1 MRLLRINGEIADI
14 DEDTAIGID
23 LQAYDFKD
31 PGKLKV
37 NVSNTFSLPA
47 TAKNMRIL
55 GSPGN
60 PSRVDNTIY
69 NRISVDYQV
78 KNKVYIS
85 NGSARVESIKKGRI
99 NMFVAQR
106 PGFIERMKSVTLNQF
121 LQQWFE
127 NNFQNTAFANYQ
139 SLVNAYAEGH
149 NGVILPAMIGPLVNL
164 ADKNG
169 RIVEAFLY
177 DTGVPGI
184 GIINEMTMKVRD
196 TSQGTTAHG
205 GHFCVFIEPLFK
217 YFEAYFGVNLNSDLS
232 AVYSLFND
240 DVFKMLFIPVRHIN
254 VNDNTPRLEWVDL
267 GGSENMR
274 PLSDIIPY
282 NNLSAF
288 DLFSETLKILGYGV
302 EEVGDGFEIVR
313 LDYMGAIPV
322 ADDILPG
329 YMEAGFRENLEYKPI
344 IEGYG
349 QQNIIKMS
357 PAENAGEMAGARILL
372 SNNENSE
379 AKKELF
385 KVNAYVPA
393 MLRSYHMFNA
403 IFVPNMAEAKAL
415 EYITFLRLKT
425 SGAVTSYTF
434 WVNGVHEPTPSS
446 ATSEN
451 PTEASVNAING
462 EFGDPSW
469 RTLISVK
476 IPEVY
481 TVSAEYNFL
490 EGIINSPETY
500 KVKRWVT
507 SSQMEN
513 FRKIATYYVPELG
526 GWFYVNKIKGFN
538 PVKSKQPVEFELIK
552 LPWVRMPQ
560 LPEKPIEISDRWIF
574 ESGFWDDGGIW
585 KDSENWAF
593 N

>member
-55 GSPGN
+55 GSPGS

-78 KNKVYIS
+78 KNKVYIN

-106 PGFIERMKSVTLNQF
+106 PGFIDRMKAVTLNQF
-121 LQQWFE
+121 LQQWFD
-127 NNFQNTAFANYQ
+127 NYFQNTTFEDYQ
-139 SLVNAYAEGH
+139 ALVNAYAEGH
-149 NGVILPAMIGPLVNL
+149 NGVILPAMLGTL
-164 ADKNG
+164 ADLPDEKDRVIEYFGFANFSG
-169 RIVEAFLY
+169 IV
-177 DTGVPGI
+177 
-184 GIINEMTMKVRD
+184 NEIAMRVQHHD
-196 TSQGTTAHG
+196 EGWVAHG
-205 GHFCVFIEPLFK
+205 GHFCVFLEPLFK
-217 YFEAYFGVNLNSDLS
+217 YFEEYFGVDLNSAS
-232 AVYSLFND
+232 PAVYSLFND
-240 DVFKMLFIPVRHIN
+240 DVFKSLYIPCRNIN
-254 VNDNTPRLEWVDL
+254 IIDGTPRLEFVQFNPNSNL
-267 GGSENMR
+267 R
-274 PLSDIIPY
+274 PLVDVEPY
-282 NNLSAF
+282 ADLSAF
-288 DLFSETLKILGYGV
+288 DLFAEALKLLGYGV
-302 EEVGDGFEIVR
+302 EEVGEVFELVR
-313 LDYMGAIPV
+313 LDYMGAVPIPG
-322 ADDILPG
+322 DLLPG
-329 YMEAGFRENLEYKPI
+329 YMEAGYRSEIEYKPGI
-344 IEGYG
+344 DGYG
-349 QQNIIKMS
+349 QQNIIKME
-357 PAENAGEMAGARILL
+357 PADNAGEMAGARILL

-379 AKKELF
+379 AKKDLF
-385 KVNAYVPA
+385 TVKAYVPTFFRGWVLFA
-393 MLRSYHMFNA
+393 YNYFVPDMREAKSVEKLTFFRSSERRA
-403 IFVPNMAEAKAL
+403 IFTVSGKYQTVPPEVLQQFPKRVQDIIPRGY
-415 EYITFLRLKT
+415 YID
-425 SGAVTSYTF
+425 APDWQV
-434 WVNGVHEPTPSS
+434 VGVYLF
-446 ATSEN
+446 A
-451 PTEASVNAING
+451 
-462 EFGDPSW
+462 
-469 RTLISVK
+469 
-476 IPEVY
+476 PEVY
-481 TVSAEYNFL
+481 SVSAEYNFL

-507 SSQMEN
+507 SSQMEA

-552 LPWVRMPQ
+552 VPWQRMPQ

>member
-47 TAKNMRIL
+47 TAKNIRIL
-55 GSPGN
+55 GSPGS
-60 PSRVDNTIY
+60 PSRVDNTVY

-78 KNKVYIS
+78 KNKAYIS

-106 PGFIERMKSVTLNQF
+106 PGFIDRMKATPLNQF
-121 LQQWFE
+121 LQQWFVNSFE
-127 NNFQNTAFANYQ
+127 NDTHPSYQ
-139 SLVNAYAEGH
+139 LLVYAYANGH
-149 NGVILPAMIGPLVNL
+149 KGVIMPAMIGPLVNL

-169 RIVEAFLY
+169 RIVEAFFY
-177 DTGVPGI
+177 DTGVPEI

-217 YFEAYFGVNLNSDLS
+217 YLESYFGVNLNSSLP
-232 AVYSLFND
+232 AAYSLFND
-240 DVFKMLFIPVRHIN
+240 DVFKTLFIPVRHIN

-313 LDYMGAIPV
+313 LDYMGAVPV
-322 ADDILPG
+322 PDDILPG
-329 YMEAGFRENLEYKPI
+329 YMEAGFRSELEYKPAI
-344 IEGYG
+344 DGYG
-349 QQNIIKMS
+349 QQNIIKMN
-357 PAENAGEMAGARILL
+357 PAENVGEMAGARILL

-379 AKKELF
+379 AVKELF

-393 MLRSYHMFNA
+393 MLTGYSWFLA
-403 IFVPNMAEAKAL
+403 AFVPIMAEAKAL
-415 EYITFLRLKT
+415 ENITFLRLKAT
-425 SGAVTSYTF
+425 GAVTSYTF

-451 PTEASVNAING
+451 PTEGSVNAING
-462 EFGDPSW
+462 EFGNPSW
-469 RTLISVK
+469 RVVIDVP

-481 TVSAEYNFL
+481 SVSAEYNFL

-552 LPWVRMPQ
+552 VPWQRMPQ

-574 ESGFWDDGGIW
+574 ETGYWDDGGIW

>member
-55 GSPGN
+55 GSPGS

-78 KNKVYIS
+78 KNKIYIN
-85 NGSARVESIKKGRI
+85 NGSTRVESIKKGRI
-99 NMFVAQR
+99 NMFFAQR
-106 PGFIERMKSVTLNQF
+106 PGFIDRMKAVTLNQF
-121 LQQWFE
+121 LQQWFIHD
-127 NNFQNTAFANYQ
+127 FQNYMFADYEAM
-139 SLVNAYAEGH
+139 VNAYAEGH
-149 NGVILPAMIGPLVNL
+149 NGVILPAMLGTL
-164 ADKNG
+164 ADLPDEKGRVIEYFGFDNG
-169 RIVEAFLY
+169 SGIVHEIAMRVQHH
-177 DTGVPGI
+177 DEGWV
-184 GIINEMTMKVRD
+184 
-196 TSQGTTAHG
+196 AHG
-205 GHFCVFIEPLFK
+205 GHFCVFIAPLFK
-217 YFEAYFGVNLNSDLS
+217 YFEEYFGVDLNSAS
-232 AVYSLFND
+232 PAVYSLFND
-240 DVFKMLFIPVRHIN
+240 GVFKSLYIPCRNIN
-254 VNDNTPRLEWVDL
+254 VADGTRMLEFVQFDPNSNL
-267 GGSENMR
+267 R
-274 PLSDIIPY
+274 PLDDVVPYSD
-282 NNLSAF
+282 LSAF
-288 DLFSETLKILGYGV
+288 DLFSETLKLLGYGV
-302 EEVGDGFEIVR
+302 EEVGEGFELVR
-313 LDYMGAIPV
+313 LDQMGAVPIHG
-322 ADDILPG
+322 DILPG
-329 YMEAGFRENLEYKPI
+329 YMEAEFRKEMEYKPI
-344 IEGYG
+344 VEGYG
-349 QQNIIKMS
+349 QQNIIKME
-357 PAENAGEMAGARILL
+357 PADNAGEMAGARVLV

-379 AKKELF
+379 AKKDLF
-385 KVNAYVPA
+385 TVNAYVPTFFRGWSLFLPA
-393 MLRSYHMFNA
+393 Y
-403 IFVPNMAEAKAL
+403 FVPDMREAKSVEKLAFFRSS
-415 EYITFLRLKT
+415 ERRVIFTVSGKYQTIPPEVVQQFPTYIQGMIPRGT
-425 SGAVTSYTF
+425 YID
-434 WVNGVHEPTPSS
+434 TPDWQVGGYLF
-446 ATSEN
+446 A
-451 PTEASVNAING
+451 
-462 EFGDPSW
+462 
-469 RTLISVK
+469 
-476 IPEVY
+476 PEVY
-481 TVSAEYNFL
+481 SVSAEYNFL

-552 LPWVRMPQ
+552 VPWQRMPQ

>member
-69 NRISVDYQV
+69 SRISVDYQV
-78 KNKVYIS
+78 KNKMYIT
-85 NGSARVESIKKGRI
+85 GGTARVESIKKGRI

-127 NNFQNTAFANYQ
+127 NSFFNSLFSSYQ
-139 SLVNAYAEGH
+139 QLVNAYAQGH
-149 NGVILPAMIGPLVNL
+149 NGVILPAMIGTL
-164 ADKNG
+164 ADLPDEKDRVIEYFCFDNG
-169 RIVEAFLY
+169 NEIVHEIAMRVQHH
-177 DTGVPGI
+177 DEGWV
-184 GIINEMTMKVRD
+184 
-196 TSQGTTAHG
+196 AHG
-205 GHFCVFIEPLFK
+205 GHFCVFLEPLFK
-217 YFEAYFGVNLNSDLS
+217 YFEEYFDVDLNSAS
-232 AVYSLFND
+232 PAAYSLFND
-240 DVFKMLFIPVRHIN
+240 SVFKSLYIPCRNIN
-254 VNDNTPRLEWVDL
+254 IIDGTPRLEFVQFNPNSNL
-267 GGSENMR
+267 R
-274 PLSDIIPY
+274 PLDDVEPY
-282 NNLSAF
+282 VDLSAF
-288 DLFSETLKILGYGV
+288 DLFAETLKLLGYGI
-302 EEVGDGFEIVR
+302 EEVGEGFELVR
-313 LDYMGAIPV
+313 LDHMGTVPTA
-322 ADDILPG
+322 ADILPG
-329 YMEAGFRENLEYKPI
+329 YMEAEFRKEMEYKPI
-344 IEGYG
+344 VEGYG
-349 QQNIIKMS
+349 QQNIIKMV
-357 PAENAGEMAGARILL
+357 PADNAGEMAGARVLV

-379 AKKELF
+379 ATKDLF
-385 KVNAYVPA
+385 TVNAYVPTFFRGWGFLA
-393 MLRSYHMFNA
+393 YDH
-403 IFVPNMAEAKAL
+403 FVPDMREAKSVEKL
-415 EYITFLRLKT
+415 TFFRSSERRVIFT
-425 SGAVTSYTF
+425 VSGKYQTIPPEEIQQFPKKVQKVIPRGDYSQYPD
-434 WVNGVHEPTPSS
+434 WRRVGVYLFT
-446 ATSEN
+446 
-451 PTEASVNAING
+451 
-462 EFGDPSW
+462 
-469 RTLISVK
+469 
-476 IPEVY
+476 PEVY
-481 TVSAEYNFL
+481 SVSAEYNFL

-552 LPWVRMPQ
+552 VPWQRMPQ

-574 ESGFWDDGGIW
+574 ETGYWDDGGIW

>member
-55 GSPGN
+55 GSPGS

-78 KNKVYIS
+78 KNKVYIN

-106 PGFIERMKSVTLNQF
+106 PGFIDRMKAVTLNQF
-121 LQQWFE
+121 LQQWFD
-127 NNFQNTAFANYQ
+127 NYFQNTTFEDYQ
-139 SLVNAYAEGH
+139 ALVNAYAEGH
-149 NGVILPAMIGPLVNL
+149 NGVILPAMIGTL
-164 ADKNG
+164 ADLPDIDG
-169 RIVEAFLY
+169 RVVEYYHWNDGQSF
-177 DTGVPGI
+177 
-184 GIINEMTMKVRD
+184 INEITMSIQND
-196 TSQGTTAHG
+196 AENYMAQG
-205 GHFCVFIEPLFK
+205 GHFGVFIYPLFR
-217 YFEAYFGVNLNSDLS
+217 YFEQYFSVDLNSAS
-232 AVYSLFND
+232 PAVYSLFND
-240 DVFKMLFIPVRHIN
+240 SIFKSIYIIVRNITTRHDIPKLAF
-254 VNDNTPRLEWVDL
+254 VNF
-267 GGSENMR
+267 GGYYSLR
-274 PLSDIIPY
+274 PLEDVTPY
-282 NNLSAF
+282 ADLSAF
-288 DLFSETLKILGYGV
+288 DLFSETLKLLGYGV
-302 EEVGDGFEIVR
+302 EEVGEGFELVR
-313 LDYMGAIPV
+313 LDHMGAVPI
-322 ADDILPG
+322 AGDLLPG
-329 YMEAGFRENLEYKPI
+329 YMEAGYRSEIEYKPGI
-344 IEGYG
+344 DGYG
-349 QQNIIKMS
+349 QQNIIKME
-357 PAENAGEMAGARILL
+357 PADNAGEMAGARILL

-379 AKKELF
+379 AKKDLF
-385 KVNAYVPA
+385 TVKAYVP
-393 MLRSYHMFNA
+393 
-403 IFVPNMAEAKAL
+403 
-415 EYITFLRLKT
+415 TFLRGNSIMP
-425 SGAVTSYTF
+425 SGSVLVPEMREAKSCEKLTFFRSSGGVVTFLVSGNYIVIHPGSF
-434 WVNGVHEPTPSS
+434 PE
-446 ATSEN
+446 
-451 PTEASVNAING
+451 
-462 EFGDPSW
+462 
-469 RTLISVK
+469 
-476 IPEVY
+476 IPRWAQKLMPEGKYIGPNWQVTANLPKPDVY
-481 TVSAEYNFL
+481 SVSAEYNFL

-552 LPWVRMPQ
+552 VPWQRMPQ

-574 ESGFWDDGGIW
+574 ETGFWDDGGIW

>member
-1 MRLLRINGEIADI
+1 
-14 DEDTAIGID
+14 
-23 LQAYDFKD
+23 
-31 PGKLKV
+31 
-37 NVSNTFSLPA
+37 
-47 TAKNMRIL
+47 MRIL
-55 GSPGN
+55 GSPGS

-69 NRISVDYQV
+69 SRISVDYQV
-78 KNKVYIS
+78 KNKMYIT
-85 NGSARVESIKKGRI
+85 GGTARVESIKKGRI

-106 PGFIERMKSVTLNQF
+106 PGFIDRMKATPLNQY

-127 NNFQNTAFANYQ
+127 NSFFNSLFSSYQ
-139 SLVNAYAEGH
+139 QLVNAYAEGH
-149 NGVILPAMIGPLVNL
+149 NGVILPAMMGPLVNL

-169 RIVEAFLY
+169 RIVEAFYY
-177 DTGVPGI
+177 DTGIPEI

-232 AVYSLFND
+232 AIYSLFND

-322 ADDILPG
+322 TDDILPG

-379 AKKELF
+379 ATKELF

-393 MLRSYHMFNA
+393 MLRGYYILFNA
-403 IFVPNMAEAKAL
+403 VFVPIMAEAKAL

-425 SGAVTSYTF
+425 SGVTSYTF

-469 RTLISVK
+469 RTFISVK

-552 LPWVRMPQ
+552 VPWQRMPQ

-574 ESGFWDDGGIW
+574 ETGYWDDGGIW

>member
-1 MRLLRINGEIADI
+1 
-14 DEDTAIGID
+14 
-23 LQAYDFKD
+23 
-31 PGKLKV
+31 
-37 NVSNTFSLPA
+37 
-47 TAKNMRIL
+47 
-55 GSPGN
+55 
-60 PSRVDNTIY
+60 
-69 NRISVDYQV
+69 
-78 KNKVYIS
+78 
-85 NGSARVESIKKGRI
+85 
-99 NMFVAQR
+99 
-106 PGFIERMKSVTLNQF
+106 MKSVTLNQF

-127 NNFQNTAFANYQ
+127 NDFQNTTFADYQ
-139 SLVNAYAEGH
+139 SLVNAYVEGH

-169 RIVEAFLY
+169 RIVEAFY
-177 DTGVPGI
+177 YYTGDPEI

-217 YFEAYFGVNLNSDLS
+217 YFEMYFGVNLNSALP
-232 AVYSLFND
+232 AAYSLFND
-240 DVFKMLFIPVRHIN
+240 DVFKTLFIPVRHIN

-393 MLRSYHMFNA
+393 MLRGYVIFNA
-403 IFVPNMAEAKAL
+403 AFVPNMAEAKAL

-425 SGAVTSYTF
+425 SGAVTSHTF

-469 RTLISVK
+469 RTLVSVK

-481 TVSAEYNFL
+481 SVSAEYNFL

-552 LPWVRMPQ
+552 VPWQRMPQ

-574 ESGFWDDGGIW
+574 ETGYWDDGGIW

>member
-55 GSPGN
+55 GSPGS
-60 PSRVDNTIY
+60 PSRVDNTVY

-106 PGFIERMKSVTLNQF
+106 PGFIDRMKAITLTQF
-121 LQQWFE
+121 LQQWFKNYFE
-127 NNFQNTAFANYQ
+127 NTTFADYQ
-139 SLVNAYAEGH
+139 ALVNAYAEGH
-149 NGVILPAMIGPLVNL
+149 NGVILPAMIGTL
-164 ADKNG
+164 ADLPDEKGRVVEYFGFDNG
-169 RIVEAFLY
+169 SEIV
-177 DTGVPGI
+177 
-184 GIINEMTMKVRD
+184 NEIVMRVQHHD
-196 TSQGTTAHG
+196 EGWVAHS
-205 GHFCVFIEPLFK
+205 GHFCIFIEPLFK
-217 YFEAYFGVNLNSDLS
+217 YFEEYFNVDLNSAS
-232 AVYSLFND
+232 PAVYSLFND
-240 DVFKMLFIPVRHIN
+240 NVFKSLYIPCRNINIVDGTPMLEFVQFNPN
-254 VNDNTPRLEWVDL
+254 SNL
-267 GGSENMR
+267 R
-274 PLSDIIPY
+274 PLNDVEPY
-282 NNLSAF
+282 VDLSAF
-288 DLFSETLKILGYGV
+288 DLFAEALKLLGYGV
-302 EEVGDGFEIVR
+302 EEVGTGFELVR
-313 LDYMGAIPV
+313 LDQMGAVPISG
-322 ADDILPG
+322 DLLPG
-329 YMEAGFRENLEYKPI
+329 YMEAGYRSELEYKPGI
-344 IEGYG
+344 DGYG
-349 QQNIIKMS
+349 QQNIIKME
-357 PAENAGEMAGARILL
+357 PADNAGEMAGARVLV

-379 AKKELF
+379 AKKDLF
-385 KVNAYVPA
+385 TVNAYVPTFFRGWF
-393 MLRSYHMFNA
+393 LFLYDY
-403 IFVPNMAEAKAL
+403 FVPAMREAKSVEKL
-415 EYITFLRLKT
+415 TFFRSSERRVIFT
-425 SGAVTSYTF
+425 VSGKYQTIPPEEVQQYPRRIQGFVPRGDYSS
-434 WVNGVHEPTPSS
+434 TPDWQVGGYLF
-446 ATSEN
+446 A
-451 PTEASVNAING
+451 PEAYS
-462 EFGDPSW
+462 
-469 RTLISVK
+469 
-476 IPEVY
+476 
-481 TVSAEYNFL
+481 VSAEYNFL

-552 LPWVRMPQ
+552 VPWQRMPQ

>member
-69 NRISVDYQV
+69 SRISVDYQV
-78 KNKVYIS
+78 KNKMYIT
-85 NGSARVESIKKGRI
+85 GGTARVESIKKGRI

-106 PGFIERMKSVTLNQF
+106 PGFIDRMKAVTLNQF

-127 NNFQNTAFANYQ
+127 NDFQNYMFASYEA
-139 SLVNAYAEGH
+139 LVNAYAEGH
-149 NGVILPAMIGPLVNL
+149 NGVILPAMIGTL
-164 ADKNG
+164 ADLPDEKERVIEYFGFDNG
-169 RIVEAFLY
+169 NEIVHEIAMRVQHH
-177 DTGVPGI
+177 DEGWV
-184 GIINEMTMKVRD
+184 
-196 TSQGTTAHG
+196 AHG
-205 GHFCVFIEPLFK
+205 GHFCVFIESLFK
-217 YFEAYFGVNLNSDLS
+217 YFEEYFDVDLNSTS
-232 AVYSLFND
+232 PAAYSLFND
-240 DVFKMLFIPVRHIN
+240 EIFKSLYIPCRNIN
-254 VNDNTPRLEWVDL
+254 VVDGTPRLEFVQFDQNSNL
-267 GGSENMR
+267 R
-274 PLSDIIPY
+274 PLIDVELY
-282 NNLSAF
+282 ADLSAF
-288 DLFSETLKILGYGV
+288 DLFAETLKLLGYGI
-302 EEVGDGFEIVR
+302 EEVGEGFEIVR
-313 LDYMGAIPV
+313 LDHIGSVPTA
-322 ADDILPG
+322 ADILPG
-329 YMEAGFRENLEYKPI
+329 YMEAEFRKEMEYKPI
-344 IEGYG
+344 VEGYG
-349 QQNIIKMS
+349 QQNIIKML
-357 PAENAGEMAGARILL
+357 PADDVGEMAGARVLV

-379 AKKELF
+379 ATKELF
-385 KVNAYVPA
+385 TVNAYVPTFFRTRY
-393 MLRSYHMFNA
+393 LLWFDT
-403 IFVPNMAEAKAL
+403 VPDMREAKSVEKL
-415 EYITFLRLKT
+415 TFFRSSQRRAFFT
-425 SGAVTSYTF
+425 VSGKYQTISPEELQQFPKMFHRFIPRGDYS
-434 WVNGVHEPTPSS
+434 NTPDWQVVG
-446 ATSEN
+446 
-451 PTEASVNAING
+451 ASL
-462 EFGDPSW
+462 F
-469 RTLISVK
+469 T
-476 IPEVY
+476 PEVY
-481 TVSAEYNFL
+481 SVSAEYNFL

-552 LPWVRMPQ
+552 VPWQRMPQ

-574 ESGFWDDGGIW
+574 ESGYWDDGGIW

>member
-14 DEDTAIGID
+14 DENTAIGID

-37 NVSNTFSLPA
+37 NISNTFSLPA

-78 KNKVYIS
+78 KNKMYIT
-85 NGSARVESIKKGRI
+85 GGAARVESIKKGRI

-106 PGFIERMKSVTLNQF
+106 PGFIDRMKSVTLNQF

-127 NNFQNTAFANYQ
+127 NDFQNYALASYEA
-139 SLVNAYAEGH
+139 LVNAYAQGR
-149 NGVILPAMIGPLVNL
+149 NGVILPAMIGTL
-164 ADKNG
+164 ADLPDERDRVIEYFGFDNG
-169 RIVEAFLY
+169 NEIVHEIAMRVQHH
-177 DTGVPGI
+177 DEGWV
-184 GIINEMTMKVRD
+184 
-196 TSQGTTAHG
+196 AHG

-217 YFEAYFGVNLNSDLS
+217 YFEEYFDVDLNSTS
-232 AVYSLFND
+232 PAAYSLFND
-240 DVFKMLFIPVRHIN
+240 DVFKSLYIPCRNINIVDGIPMLEFVQFDQN
-254 VNDNTPRLEWVDL
+254 SNL
-267 GGSENMR
+267 R
-274 PLSDIIPY
+274 PLDDVEPY
-282 NNLSAF
+282 ADLSAF
-288 DLFSETLKILGYGV
+288 DLFAEALKLLGYGM
-302 EEVGDGFEIVR
+302 EEVGEGFEIVR
-313 LDYMGAIPV
+313 LDHMGAVPT
-322 ADDILPG
+322 AADILPG
-329 YMEAGFRENLEYKPI
+329 YMEAEFRKEMEYKPI
-344 IEGYG
+344 VEGYG
-349 QQNIIKMS
+349 QQNIIKMV
-357 PAENAGEMAGARILL
+357 PADDAGEMAGARVLV

-379 AKKELF
+379 ATKDLF
-385 KVNAYVPA
+385 TVNAYVPVF
-393 MLRSYHMFNA
+393 LRSWWSLLWFDT
-403 IFVPNMAEAKAL
+403 VPDMREAKSVEKLTFFRSSQRRAFFTVSGKYQTIPPEVL
-415 EYITFLRLKT
+415 QQYPIEFLRLIPR
-425 SGAVTSYTF
+425 GNY
-434 WVNGVHEPTPSS
+434 
-446 ATSEN
+446 SEN
-451 PTEASVNAING
+451 PDWQVARVSLFA
-462 EFGDPSW
+462 
-469 RTLISVK
+469 
-476 IPEVY
+476 PEVY
-481 TVSAEYNFL
+481 SVSAEYNFL

-526 GWFYVNKIKGFN
+526 GWFYVNKIQGFN

-552 LPWVRMPQ
+552 VPWQRMPQ

-574 ESGFWDDGGIW
+574 ETGYWDDGGIW

>member
-55 GSPGN
+55 GSPGS

-69 NRISVDYQV
+69 NRITVDYQV

-106 PGFIERMKSVTLNQF
+106 PGFIDRMKAVTLNQF
-121 LQQWFE
+121 LQQWFAYK
-127 NNFQNTAFANYQ
+127 FQNNTFADYQ
-139 SLVNAYAEGH
+139 ALVNAYAEGH
-149 NGVILPAMIGPLVNL
+149 NGVILPAMIGTL
-164 ADKNG
+164 ADLPDEQGRVIEYFGFDNG
-169 RIVEAFLY
+169 SEIVHEIAMRVQHH
-177 DTGVPGI
+177 DEGWV
-184 GIINEMTMKVRD
+184 
-196 TSQGTTAHG
+196 AHG
-205 GHFCVFIEPLFK
+205 GHFCVFIAPLFK
-217 YFEAYFGVNLNSDLS
+217 YFEEYFGVDLNSAS
-232 AVYSLFND
+232 PAVYSLFND
-240 DVFKMLFIPVRHIN
+240 DVFKSLYIPCRNIN
-254 VNDNTPRLEWVDL
+254 IVDGTPRIEFVQFNPNSNL
-267 GGSENMR
+267 R
-274 PLSDIIPY
+274 PLVDVEPY
-282 NNLSAF
+282 ADLSAF
-288 DLFSETLKILGYGV
+288 DLFAEALKLLGYGV
-302 EEVGDGFEIVR
+302 EEVDTGFELVR
-313 LDYMGAIPV
+313 LDHMGAVPIP
-322 ADDILPG
+322 DDILPG
-329 YMEAGFRENLEYKPI
+329 YMEAEFRNGLEYKPEV
-344 IEGYG
+344 EGYG
-349 QQNIIKMS
+349 QQNIIKME
-357 PAENAGEMAGARILL
+357 PADNAGEMAGARILM

-379 AKKELF
+379 ARKDLF
-385 KVNAYVPA
+385 TVNAYVPTFFA
-393 MLRSYHMFNA
+393 GWFLFLYKY
-403 IFVPNMAEAKAL
+403 FVPAMREAKSVEKL
-415 EYITFLRLKT
+415 TFFRSSERRVIFT
-425 SGAVTSYTF
+425 VSGKYQTIPPEVVQQF
-434 WVNGVHEPTPSS
+434 PRWVQGMIPRGNYSNTPDWQVGGYLF
-446 ATSEN
+446 A
-451 PTEASVNAING
+451 
-462 EFGDPSW
+462 
-469 RTLISVK
+469 
-476 IPEVY
+476 PEVY
-481 TVSAEYNFL
+481 SVSAEYNFL

-552 LPWVRMPQ
+552 VPWQRMPQ
-560 LPEKPIEISDRWIF
+560 LPEKPVEISDRWIF